1 MISGCLKS
9 LSDQVKAEVN
19 EGKRDREDRLK
30 AKKEVEVKL
39 DKLRQGSFIKDT
51 EEALSK
57 HLSNISQQ
65 VKSYLL
71 RDEVSSAFCTWEEK
85 DLPEIDDN
93 IRGNVEKLKNIYIQC
108 VEQRLEK
115 FLQTLEKEEQLFV
128 KARADLEERFRRGF
142 FEFEK
147 DVRDIDQVLVG
158 ESADEVLLQFEVG
171 PDKLRPPLDARVKK
185 FLFLT
190 SVVFMPVLF
199 PIGLAVG
206 VLSAPVIGYLAV
218 DRILNERRLRSN
230 SCEVLTD
237 LSKQFLQENI
247 ENGISNLVWL
257 EFADEKKRIFSINSC
272 YQKLVEKYERKCKDL
287 TKSENEE
294 TRKGTVEKLSP
305 LYAKLEEISQ
315 DLTIDAIQHGI
326 SVMSPSYA
334 IDRRNLQYN
343 ERPRNKLGKGTYG
356 EVYKGKLSLPG
367 HKRRE
372 VAVKKLNDTP
382 QASNVSSFLEEADIL
397 M

>member
-19 EGKRDREDRLK
+19 EAKRDREDRLK
-30 AKKEVEVKL
+30 AKKDVEVKL
-39 DKLRQGSFIKDT
+39 DKLRQGSVIKDT

-71 RDEVSSAFCTWEEK
+71 RDEVSSAFCRWEEK
-85 DLPEIDDN
+85 DVPEIDDN
-93 IRGNVEKLKNIYIQC
+93 IRGNVEKLKKFYIQC

-171 PDKLRPPLDARVKK
+171 DDKLRPPLDARVKK

-218 DRILNERRLRSN
+218 DRILNERHLRSN

-247 ENGISNLVWL
+247 ENGISNLVSQ
-257 EFADEKKRIFSINSC
+257 EFTDEKKRIFSINSC

-287 TKSENEE
+287 TKSEDEE

-343 ERPRNKLGKGTYG
+343 ERSRNKLGKGTYG